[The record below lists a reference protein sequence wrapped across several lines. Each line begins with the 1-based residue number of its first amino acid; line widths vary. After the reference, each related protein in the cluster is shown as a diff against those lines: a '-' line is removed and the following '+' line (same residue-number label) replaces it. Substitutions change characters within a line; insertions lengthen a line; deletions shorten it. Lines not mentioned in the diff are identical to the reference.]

1 MFWEPLVVAG
11 LMLAGRADGAQ
22 PAAVAVTIALSILVW
37 LIPYLE
43 MGVPFYLAF
52 LYPFTILANISVAFR
67 SLFYSL
73 AGRTTWKGRVIR
85 KTQWKWF

>member
-11 LMLAGRADGAQ
+11 LMLVGRADGAQ
-22 PAAVAVTIALSILVW
+22 PAAVAVTIALSMLVW

-52 LYPFTILANISVAFR
+52 LYPFTILANMGVAFR
-67 SLFYSL
+67 SLFHSL

-85 KTQWKWF
+85 KPQWKWF